1 MRRVSG
7 KVGRGGFEK
16 QDPFEKGCVRVQPS
30 SERPTGS
37 DSAAPVEHVYHAR
50 AHAAQSSEGC
60 VCVYGR
66 ACAARD
72 CSLQLFSKTQWRR
85 SSNYFWSWM
94 ANKLLIA
101 CHFPRWTFYLPRHN
115 ARKALIIRPRW
126 KCQGHFGVKSLTPT
140 SETDKKNPKKTHNQ
154 STSKMNPV
162 FTRRRGETV
171 AQNMLFSG
179 DCAFYSTR
187 AACRKVKNII
197 QTKKEP
203 HEHAQSIPV
212 NG

>member
-1 MRRVSG
+1 MRESRPQGWSEG
-7 KVGRGGFEK
+7 LKAR
-16 QDPFEKGCVRVQPS
+16 PFERGCVRVQPS
-30 SERPTGS
+30 SGRPAGF
-37 DSAAPVEHVYHAR
+37 DSAAPIVWMYCVCVHVS
-50 AHAAQSSEGC
+50 QSGEGC
-60 VCVYGR
+60 VCVYEW

-140 SETDKKNPKKTHNQ
+140 SETHKTKQKKTPNQ
-154 STSKMNPV
+154 STSKRNPV
-162 FTRRRGETV
+162 FTQRQRNRGSEYAV
-171 AQNMLFSG
+171 
-179 DCAFYSTR
+179 
-187 AACRKVKNII
+187 
-197 QTKKEP
+197 
-203 HEHAQSIPV
+203 
-212 NG
+212 